1 MKTSDLSS
9 PSNDLVRQ
17 SVPLDG
23 DVLFVSQP
31 SRNPHIVAFQRALR
45 AGNEAWSHCAVLG
58 SPCEVLETKVG
69 QRAHIKMLHDWKA
82 ERAGYGIRV
91 MRHPLAGQGD
101 LTDAVSYAAAYW
113 LDEAYALG
121 EILGGSGLDE
131 GRSIC
136 STLTVRTLIR
146 AGLLDPGRVS
156 GGRVLPGALMALL
169 EEEGWES
176 FSPADDYF
184 APPTLGVF
192 PLVKLTASLDRL
204 PLADE
209 VAGIAARASA
219 LRKRALKQTEAL
231 GAPVDRCFAMR
242 VLHDGGV
249 LRWLADFRWLQ
260 IRLALT
266 RVDAAPRAAGNWAL
280 KDRVAAA
287 ARAEAQAHED
297 DREVIEQLVAIVEQA
312 LGQIEASLPL
322 KTDAWRGLD
331 QAAEVQRVF
340 QAQARADSDFA
351 NVVGQRP
358 GAFDREHYEIGPDR
372 TGSAKLS
379 LPDVLPAEVQAHLD
393 DHAALLDRVE
403 AVAKE
408 VRANRARLDEVL
420 DPVARG
426 NLEGLCEEWS
436 RRLDAL
442 VRDQTTLAR
451 DPLSLP

>member
-1 MKTSDLSS
+1 MKTSDLSR
-9 PSNDLVRQ
+9 PSNDLVRR

-82 ERAGYGIRV
+82 GRAGYGIRV

-101 LTDAVSYAAAYW
+101 LTDAVSDAAAYW
-113 LDEAYALG
+113 LDEAYALV

-136 STLTVRTLIR
+136 STLTARTLIR
-146 AGLLDPGRVS
+146 ARLLDPGRVS

-169 EEEGWES
+169 EEEGWDS

-184 APPTLGVF
+184 AAPTLGVF

-209 VAGIAARASA
+209 VSGIAARASA
-219 LRKRALKQTEAL
+219 LRKRALQETEGL
-231 GAPVDRCFAMR
+231 GAPVDRCLAMR
-242 VLHDGGV
+242 LLHDGGV

-266 RVDAAPRAAGNWAL
+266 RVDAPPRAAGNWAL
-280 KDRVAAA
+280 KDRAAAA

-297 DREVIEQLVAIVEQA
+297 DREVIEQLVATVEQA
-312 LGQIEASLPL
+312 LGRIEASLPL
-322 KTDAWRGLD
+322 NTDAWRGLD
-331 QAAEVQRVF
+331 PAAGVQRLV
-340 QAQARADSDFA
+340 QAQAIADSDFA
-351 NVVGQRP
+351 KVVGQRP
-358 GAFDREHYEIGPDR
+358 GAFDRDHYEIGPDR
-372 TGSAKLS
+372 TGTSNVT
-379 LPDVLPAEVQAHLD
+379 LPDVLPAEVQAHLE

-408 VRANRARLDEVL
+408 ARANRARLDEML

-426 NLEGLCEEWS
+426 TLEGLCEEWS